1 MQRITVYQEEKVMPE
16 AAADTLC
23 LAFKKKYWSPL
34 LILRGHILRP
44 QWMPEALNN
53 TQSYLYCFSLYT
65 CTNDRV

>member
-53 TQSYLYCFSLYT
+53 TQPYLYCFSLYT